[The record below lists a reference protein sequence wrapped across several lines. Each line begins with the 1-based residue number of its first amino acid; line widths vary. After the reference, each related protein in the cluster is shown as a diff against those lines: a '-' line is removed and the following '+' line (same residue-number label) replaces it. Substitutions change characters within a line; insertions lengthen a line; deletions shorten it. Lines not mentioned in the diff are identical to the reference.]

1 MTFKDLP
8 LVSFIM
14 SVHNSSNT
22 VRKSIDSMLAQKYK
36 NIEILIMDDG
46 SSDNTYEII
55 KSYEA
60 NSKIVKIFKNSKNIG
75 LTKSLNKL
83 INLST
88 GRFIARQDSDDLSDV
103 SRIEKQLNA
112 IEEYNLDFCSSRAI
126 NISTN
131 EIIPRY
137 SNYLP
142 KKMLIKYK
150 NPFIH
155 GTLLIKKDV
164 IQEIGNYDERFYY
177 SQDYKLMKDLLEK
190 RYRYKV
196 LNEALY
202 FLNTENNISNIFK
215 KEQEYYANC
224 VKSSISPDHE
234 YLEKI

>member
-55 KSYEA
+55 KSYEV

-83 INLST
+83 INLSM
-88 GRFIARQDSDDLSDV
+88 GKFIARQDSDDLSDV

-112 IEEYNLDFCSSRAI
+112 IKEYNLDFCSSRAI

-131 EIIPRY
+131 EITPRY
-137 SNYLP
+137 SNHLP

-190 RYRYKV
+190 GYRYKV

-202 FLNTENNISNIFK
+202 FLNTKNNISNIFK
-215 KEQEYYANC
+215 EEQEYYANC
-224 VKSSISPDHE
+224 VKSGISPDHE